1 MLRILLSISLISLI
15 RAFLINETNIVKK
28 MPTVTPVES
37 YRIGRA
43 QVQLCFAYKKYNLLK
58 FFKTYFNNKSR

>member
-43 QVQLCFAYKKYNLLK
+43 QVQLCFAY
-58 FFKTYFNNKSR
+58 